1 MGEQIVLRRAPFFCR
16 RLIAVLGV
24 ENPPSPAIYLRRCRC
39 SSSTAKAEAEKEA
52 DTADKNGK
60 WFTLPP
66 YTSSINGAALGKEL
80 AGRQSDT
87 KCKTAT
93 TMTALKWVLHCC
105 PEFPR
110 SLVQK
115 LFRLRQV
122 RRLSSPD
129 QQPQCKRVNAKEP
142 MHIGDQIVLPITVGK
157 FPAEKKV
164 EHFCSEEQRE
174 FFQSIELYKDPS
186 ILVVNKPPGM
196 PVQGGVG
203 IKRSLDELAAKYMRY
218 GYPEPPRLVHRLDRD
233 CSGIL
238 VMGRTQLSATVLHAI
253 FREKTFE
260 ASSDDAERTK
270 RNLQKKYWALVIG
283 CPRRAGGIISVP
295 LGKVMVDNGKSD
307 RITVMDDGRA
317 QSAQCAVTEYRVIET
332 SDKGF
337 TWLELSPLTGRKHQL
352 RVHCAEVLGT
362 PILGDYRYGW
372 QAHRNLNKQYLPE
385 QKWGPLGFNMRNS
398 SESDRQ
404 QPPHLHLHCREMVL
418 PNISQALQQ
427 QASDGTFS
435 EVENI
440 KLFAPLP
447 PHMQRSWDHLNS

>member
-1 MGEQIVLRRAPFFCR
+1 MGERIVLRRAPFFFR

-24 ENPPSPAIYLRRCRC
+24 ENPPSSAIYLRRCLC

-52 DTADKNGK
+52 DTADKKDK

-66 YTSSINGAALGKEL
+66 YTFSINGAALGKEL

-93 TMTALKWVLHCC
+93 TMTALKWVLRCC

-142 MHIGDQIVLPITVGK
+142 MHIGDQIVLPITVEK

-164 EHFCSEEQRE
+164 EHFYSEEQRE

-218 GYPEPPRLVHRLDRD
+218 GYPEPPRLL
-233 CSGIL
+233 
-238 VMGRTQLSATVLHAI
+238 
-253 FREKTFE
+253 
-260 ASSDDAERTK
+260 
-270 RNLQKKYWALVIG
+270 
-283 CPRRAGGIISVP
+283 IS
-295 LGKVMVDNGKSD
+295 
-307 RITVMDDGRA
+307 
-317 QSAQCAVTEYRVIET
+317 
-332 SDKGF
+332 
-337 TWLELSPLTGRKHQL
+337 
-352 RVHCAEVLGT
+352 
-362 PILGDYRYGW
+362 RYT
-372 QAHRNLNKQYLPE
+372 
-385 QKWGPLGFNMRNS
+385 
-398 SESDRQ
+398 D
-404 QPPHLHLHCREMVL
+404 
-418 PNISQALQQ
+418 
-427 QASDGTFS
+427 
-435 EVENI
+435 
-440 KLFAPLP
+440 
-447 PHMQRSWDHLNS
+447 